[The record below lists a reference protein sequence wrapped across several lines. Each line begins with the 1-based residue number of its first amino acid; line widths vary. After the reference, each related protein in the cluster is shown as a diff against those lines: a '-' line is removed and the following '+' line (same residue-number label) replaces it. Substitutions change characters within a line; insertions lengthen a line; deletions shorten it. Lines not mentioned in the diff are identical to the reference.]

1 MVNKVIIESINFYL
15 RFTIL
20 KSIKTTFL
28 LFFITLFLSSCEQKE
43 QSKTQNQIPIEVGFI
58 NIKKEPIYLQIEL
71 LGKVKA
77 KEIALIRPQIS
88 GIIEK
93 QLFREGSFVKQGDIL
108 YKIDSATYKANVNQA
123 IALLNSAKANLQSL
137 EAKNKRAEELI
148 KFDGISKQEVDDIK
162 ASNLQAI
169 ALVKQREAELESAK
183 IDLNR
188 CEIKAPISG
197 YIGISNVTVGA
208 LVNANQSEELANIKD
223 TKTVFVDLTLSYNE
237 ILNLKNL
244 MNFEDNMNVTLKFDD
259 NKDYGIKGKL
269 EAKELSVD
277 ESSQTVTLRAVFSN
291 PNNLLLSGM
300 FVKATLESQN
310 KIDAFL
316 VPQQAVLRDQKAN
329 PIITLI
335 TNENKTITKILKTQR
350 AIDNKWLVLD
360 GISQE
365 DKIIIEGLN
374 KINSRSVVIPKD
386 LNTQDKD

>member
-1 MVNKVIIESINFYL
+1 M
-15 RFTIL
+15 
-20 KSIKTTFL
+20 KSIKITFL

-58 NIKKEPIYLQIEL
+58 NIKKEPVNLQIEL

-108 YKIDSATYKANVNQA
+108 YKIDSATYQANVNQA

-162 ASNLQAI
+162 ASKLQAI

-360 GISQE
+360 GINQE
-365 DKIIIEGLN
+365 DKIIVEGLN
-374 KINSRSVVIPKD
+374 KINSRSVIIPKD